1 MKQKKSLLGAYWGA
15 RRGNDR
21 MGRNLVAD
29 RNRAKVWSD
38 RDSREGTTPKEVSQ
52 RANAR
57 ANGGVFCS

>member
-1 MKQKKSLLGAYWGA
+1 
-15 RRGNDR
+15 